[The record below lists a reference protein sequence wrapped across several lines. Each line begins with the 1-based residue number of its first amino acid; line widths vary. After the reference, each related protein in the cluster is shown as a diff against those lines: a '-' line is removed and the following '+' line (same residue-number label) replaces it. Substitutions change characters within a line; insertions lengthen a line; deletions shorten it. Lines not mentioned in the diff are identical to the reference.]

1 MNGAIERWTCL
12 ILRLRW
18 LVLGIWLAVLI
29 AGSFA
34 STRLSGLLSTDFGV
48 PGTDSAQAQSILQ
61 QRFGD
66 RSDGEYLVVFKVTGA
81 SNRPLLARLQR
92 TVDRAVAV
100 IPTARAGPLRAV
112 GDHVIEGTVVSRL
125 DLARAKASTAALE
138 RALGQPS
145 GAHAYVSG
153 QAAIQ
158 HDLDPIFSQD
168 LRRGEFAIAIPVAL
182 LVLLLVLGV
191 SAIVSLPL
199 VFAAATIAAT
209 LGIVFLV
216 AHVLAMATYVTN
228 LVELIGLALAIDYS
242 LLVVYRFREELA
254 AGNKSNEAVVRTM
267 ATAGRSVVFS
277 GAAVAVGLALLLFIP
292 VPFVRSLGIGGFLI
306 PLVSI
311 VAALTLLPVLLS
323 LNGRRGA
330 ARVRIAEAV
339 RDRLR
344 LPLPRTGSRGDVEQ
358 GLWARHARS
367 IMRRPQV
374 YVAAGTLVLAL
385 AAVPAFGLRLTPGST
400 DGIPRFPQSIQ
411 GFDLLRRVAGPGA
424 LSPTQLLVD
433 AGESGR
439 VFRRDLQAAIAR
451 LEVRLRADREVA
463 SIRREPDAPSL
474 DPSRRYEEL
483 VVVGRHEYGTQDE
496 QSFVGRLRRT
506 IIPAARLPDG
516 TRTFVGGGAAQGV
529 DFLHRSYA
537 AFPWLVLAVLGLTY
551 VLLMRAF
558 RSLLLPLK
566 AVLLNLLSVT
576 SSYGMLVVFFRW
588 GVGRDLAGLYQ
599 FGQIEGW
606 IPLFLFAM
614 LFGLSMDYEVFLV
627 TRMREA
633 WDELHDNERAVTHGL
648 ARTGRIVTAAAI
660 IMVAAFS
667 GFVAGRIAG
676 LQEFGLGLAVAV
688 FVDATVIRA
697 LLVPAIMALV
707 GRYNWWLP
715 TNVARLLGTTASPLP
730 RPVTPALR
738 ASGE

>member
-1 MNGAIERWTCL
+1 M
-12 ILRLRW
+12 LRLRW
-18 LVLGIWLAVLI
+18 LVLGLWLAVLI
-29 AGSFA
+29 AGGFA
-34 STRLSGLLSTDFGV
+34 STRLSGLLSNDFGV
-48 PGTDSAQAQSILQ
+48 PGTASAQAQSILQ
-61 QRFGD
+61 ERFGD
-66 RSDGEYLVVFKVTGA
+66 RSDGEYLVVFKVTRA
-81 SNRPLLARLQR
+81 VNRPLLARLQQ
-92 TVDRAVAV
+92 TVDHAVAV

-112 GDHVIEGTVVSRL
+112 GEHVIEGTVVSRL

-145 GAHAYVSG
+145 GARVYVSG

-191 SAIVSLPL
+191 SLIVSLPL
-199 VFAAATIAAT
+199 VFAGATIAAT
-209 LGIVFLV
+209 LGIVFLA
-216 AHVLAMATYVTN
+216 AHALAMATYVTN

-242 LLVVYRFREELA
+242 LLIVFRFREELA
-254 AGNKSNEAVVRTM
+254 AGEKPNEAVARTM

-277 GAAVAVGLALLLFIP
+277 GATVAVGLALLLFIP

-330 ARVRIAEAV
+330 ARVRIAEAMRV
-339 RDRLR
+339 RLR
-344 LPLPRTGSRGDVEQ
+344 IPLPRAGSSGDVER
-358 GLWARHARS
+358 GLWARYARS
-367 IMRRPQV
+367 IMRRPLAYLTV
-374 YVAAGTLVLAL
+374 GTLLLVFAAG
-385 AAVPAFGLRLTPGST
+385 PAFGLRLTPGSA
-400 DGIPRFPQSIQ
+400 DGIPRFPQSVQ

-424 LSPTQLLVD
+424 LSPTELVVD
-433 AGESGR
+433 AGRRGGA
-439 VFRRDLQAAIAR
+439 FRPDVQAAIAR
-451 LEVRLRADREVA
+451 LKVRLRADPEVA
-463 SIRREPDAPSL
+463 SIRPAPGSPL
-474 DPSRRYEEL
+474 VDPSRRYEEL
-483 VVVGRHEYGTQDE
+483 VVVGRHEYGARDA

-506 IIPAARLPDG
+506 IIPAARFPAG
-516 TRTFVGGGAAQGV
+516 TQTLVGGGAAQGV

-551 VLLMRAF
+551 VLLVRAF

-566 AVLLNLLSVT
+566 AVLLNLLSVA

-606 IPLFLFAM
+606 IPIFLFAM

-633 WDELHDNERAVTHGL
+633 WDELHDNERAVAHGL
-648 ARTGRIVTAAAI
+648 AHTGRIVTAAAI

-697 LLVPAIMALV
+697 LLVPAIMAMV

-715 TNVARLLGTTASPLP
+715 TNVARLLGTTASPLR
-730 RPVTPALR
+730 RPVTAALR
-738 ASGE
+738 ASSE